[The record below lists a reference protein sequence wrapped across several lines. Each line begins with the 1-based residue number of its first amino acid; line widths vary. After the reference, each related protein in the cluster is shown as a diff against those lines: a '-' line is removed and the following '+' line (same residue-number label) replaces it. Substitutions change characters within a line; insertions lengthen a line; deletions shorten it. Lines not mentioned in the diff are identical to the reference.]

1 MVVQGTCSIPIPTL
15 AAGWSGG
22 GEFLGVETHILGQPS
37 LCTRDAAVVAW
48 DHRHPNPSGAGAA
61 PGMGLSSLPER
72 EEQFAACRGGNLAEA
87 APLCLLIQKL
97 GLLSWNDF
105 PPPPANGS
113 CQFSRSTTRFALQP
127 GEQDKV
133 QLCFALYQAL
143 EVLPRTDSRQASMRV
158 VTAGQGLAKGTGE
171 SLQNEQLM

>member
-1 MVVQGTCSIPIPTL
+1 MQHLGEVRALVVQGTCSIPIPTL

-37 LCTRDAAVVAW
+37 PCTCDAAVVAR
-48 DHRHPNPSGAGAA
+48 DHQYPNPSGAGAA
-61 PGMGLSSLPER
+61 PGTGFSSLPEQ

-105 PPPPANGS
+105 FSPQLMVPVNFPAALLALLSSLGS
-113 CQFSRSTTRFALQP
+113 RIRSS
-127 GEQDKV
+127 
-133 QLCFALYQAL
+133 C
-143 EVLPRTDSRQASMRV
+143 VLPYTKPSRCCQ
-158 VTAGQGLAKGTGE
+158 GQILTRRA
-171 SLQNEQLM
+171 